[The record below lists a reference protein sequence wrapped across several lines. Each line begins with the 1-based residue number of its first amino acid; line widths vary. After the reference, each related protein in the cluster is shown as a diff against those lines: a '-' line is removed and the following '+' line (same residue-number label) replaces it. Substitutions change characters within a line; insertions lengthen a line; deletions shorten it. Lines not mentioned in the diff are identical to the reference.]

1 MRDCDGRGQDITVW
15 RCVLVHDEHVH
26 RPERADI
33 SVQTRG
39 SPKADI
45 GVGTDSLP
53 MSCRSRA
60 AAVQTER
67 VSEEQKIPSTST
79 KRPLTPSFGSNG
91 GDPKR
96 VRQSLSQPAS
106 NPSAMSSSLT
116 TPAQQILSDRQA
128 MELQLRIR
136 CLVPHNFGSLKMS
149 DVPSDAPRE
158 VRARCQ
164 LWLYVQ
170 DVVQSFRPAEPY
182 LEAFNLFQ
190 SQWPRVQAFLK
201 AAADDSTRS
210 EGTGYATQESS
221 HSIETATNACLG
233 IRHYAPPSSPRNSA
247 PKDSNSGNVTNT
259 LATATN
265 QGSSGAC
272 TSAQSVVGPRQGVQM
287 MRVPLPEATARS
299 AVAQG
304 SSILYAVSAGHP
316 MTSQLISTSGAVAHS
331 VHPSPCASHFSS
343 ANSTPATAYP
353 AAQQSR
359 LTFSSPTVPSSAPAF
374 YPQLMPA
381 SQLQAHGEVR
391 RADRS
396 TLSATWSNVPLSGAP
411 ELAPAALSSV
421 AGGVVPPNQSFLTSQ
436 RPLQQQSLPAQTPI
450 VASNFRLQP

>member
-1 MRDCDGRGQDITVW
+1 MW
-15 RCVLVHDEHVH
+15 RCVLVHDEHIH
-26 RPERADI
+26 KSNRADV
-33 SVQTRG
+33 SVQTRA
-39 SPKADI
+39 SAKAHI
-45 GVGTDSLP
+45 GVGTNSLP

-67 VSEEQKIPSTST
+67 ISDSQKILSTST
-79 KRPLTPSFGSNG
+79 KRPLTPSRGSNG
-91 GDPKR
+91 ADPKR
-96 VRQSLSQPAS
+96 VRQSLPQPVS
-106 NPSAMSSSLT
+106 HPTAMPSSLT
-116 TPAQQILSDRQA
+116 TPAQQLFSDRQA

-149 DVPSDAPRE
+149 DVPGDASRE

-201 AAADDSTRS
+201 ASADDSTRPS
-210 EGTGYATQESS
+210 GTESAIQEFS
-221 HSIETATNACLG
+221 HSIETATHACRG

-247 PKDSNSGNVTNT
+247 SSDSNSGNVANT
-259 LATATN
+259 QATATN

-287 MRVPLPEATARS
+287 MRMPMSDTPARS

-304 SSILYAVSAGHP
+304 SSNLYAVTAGHP
-316 MTSQLISTSGAVAHS
+316 MTAPLIPTSRSAAHS
-331 VHPSPCASHFSS
+331 VHPSPCSSHFRSV
-343 ANSTPATAYP
+343 NSTPAAAYP
-353 AAQQSR
+353 AAQQSP
-359 LTFSSPTVPSSAPAF
+359 LTFSTPTVPSSAPAF

-381 SQLQAHGEVR
+381 SQLQAHGEGR
-391 RADRS
+391 CPDRS
-396 TLSATWSNVPLSGAP
+396 TLSATWSNVPPSRAP
-411 ELAPAALSSV
+411 EVAPAVLSSV
-421 AGGVVPPNQSFLTSQ
+421 DGGVAPPNQSLFPSA
-436 RPLQQQSLPAQTPI
+436 RALQQQSQPSQAHK
-450 VASNFRLQP
+450 VASDFRLQP